1 MSDFS
6 IAYEPH
12 GPNDLLIGRL
22 LELALEKGFEWIET
36 NGWPIADDLK
46 LTTKDQI
53 LHFRS
58 EVSEDVLFFVNNH
71 ALAKVRIQHGELR
84 VVIVAAS
91 RQEAEAAM
99 QAVKEQF
106 PAEER
111 VEDGKVAVTF
121 WANTAQG
128 PWSAR
133 RKIVVPTWEEIQG
146 NYSAPVRESIAK
158 MVNGFEPG
166 KGGQLIIWDGSPGT
180 GKTYALRAVAH
191 AWKNWANVHYVSDAD
206 QFFDRAAYM
215 FQVILTDHE
224 SHYGMNSESSD
235 KWNLLILEDCGE
247 LLSADAKLRTGQGLT
262 RLLNMVDGMIGQGL
276 KLLVLIT
283 TNDPIK
289 KFHEA
294 VVRPGRMAQ
303 HISYE
308 PLTFDEANEW
318 LRQRGS
324 NETVEKPKTL
334 AELYSLVEGREPQ
347 KMERLAKVGFGS

>member
-158 MVNGFEPG
+158 MV
-166 KGGQLIIWDGSPGT
+166 
-180 GKTYALRAVAH
+180 R
-191 AWKNWANVHYVSDAD
+191 
-206 QFFDRAAYM
+206 
-215 FQVILTDHE
+215 
-224 SHYGMNSESSD
+224 
-235 KWNLLILEDCGE
+235 E